1 MEGEWVT
8 PAVSEKGG
16 RLPVSAGQRRWLF
29 PMLLAAV
36 GLLGV
41 LALCG
46 LPPDDGITVTPTP
59 TKTPVSEV
67 AAATR
72 LPEVVTVEPV
82 RTSTPAG
89 SVDQLSPALPTST
102 LPARD
107 AIVSPTQIP
116 TFTPS
121 PIPLP
126 SWTASPIPSPT
137 PTLAPTW
144 TATPIATFTPPP
156 HAGRSASEQDHY
168 WLDRPIPPEYT
179 NWTDRIY
186 PYGSNRGGTLP
197 THHGVEFYNPVGVP
211 VLAAGA
217 GMVVTAGSDGEVM
230 FGPQADFYGQL
241 VVIRHEELYQGQYL
255 YTLYGHLSDVLVS
268 EGARVAA
275 GDLIGLVGGTGVA
288 NGGAHLHFEVR
299 VGENS
304 YEATRNP
311 ELWLR
316 PFPGRGTIAGR
327 LLWPDGSYVYEASLL
342 IRRADDPT
350 LFVNRSVSTY
360 ADDSVNPDDIWR
372 ENLTTPDLE
381 AGPYEIIF
389 RHPELNFVIRE
400 LVWVYP
406 GETSLVTLTLPQ

>member
-1 MEGEWVT
+1 MT
-8 PAVSEKGG
+8 
-16 RLPVSAGQRRWLF
+16 AGPRRWLF
-29 PMLLAAV
+29 PLLLAAV
-36 GLLGV
+36 GLLAV
-41 LALCG
+41 LALRG
-46 LPPDDGITVTPTP
+46 LPLDDRISNTPTP
-59 TKTPVSEV
+59 TKTPVLGV
-67 AAATR
+67 AAATH

-82 RTSTPAG
+82 RSSTPAG
-89 SVDQLSPALPTST
+89 SADQLSPAPPTST
-102 LPARD
+102 LPAGD
-107 AIVSPTQIP
+107 AVATPTRIP

-121 PIPLP
+121 PILLP

-137 PTLAPTW
+137 PTSMPTW
-144 TATPIATFTPPP
+144 TATPIPTFTPPP
-156 HAGRSASEQDHY
+156 HTGRSASVQDHY
-168 WLDRPIPPEYT
+168 WLERPISPEYT

-217 GMVVTAGSDGEVM
+217 GVVVTAGSDGEVL
-230 FGPQADFYGQL
+230 FGPQANYYGKL
-241 VVIRHEELYQGQYL
+241 VVIRHEQMYQGQYL
-255 YTLYGHLSDVLVS
+255 YTLYGHMSEVLAG
-268 EGARVAA
+268 EGATVAA

-316 PFPGRGTIAGR
+316 PFPGRGTVAGR
-327 LLWPDGSYVYEASLL
+327 LLWPDGSYVYGASLL

-350 LFVNRSVSTY
+350 LFVNRSVYTY
-360 ADDSVNPDDIWR
+360 ADDSVNPDDDWR

-381 AGPYEIIF
+381 AGPYEVIF
-389 RHPELNFVIRE
+389 RHPELNFVIKE

-406 GETSLVTLTLPQ
+406 GETSLAILTLPQ